1 MPLSFFLSLCVNS
14 VFLLLIAK
22 LRFSEGR
29 YSPVRT
35 GENSAQQEF
44 GSQMWHHILGQVALR
59 ENGTDVWNSFTVPK
73 SHFYQ

>member
-22 LRFSEGR
+22 LRFSEGG

-44 GSQMWHHILGQVALR
+44 GSQM
-59 ENGTDVWNSFTVPK
+59 
-73 SHFYQ
+73 